1 VLATITVGSVV
12 DPTHRVSD
20 DDRERTIRSL
30 RANLL
35 EGRLTLDEFANRAA
49 LAYGATVGAELSE
62 VTRDLPKVVTKSAPT
77 HGRVSRLTFGMFAH
91 VVRSGRLR
99 LRRRTMALSVF
110 ADVDLDLRQAEI
122 EAQRTTVTVLAGFG
136 NIDVYVPA
144 GINVDAGGLTLFG
157 HRRTWGRLTGPPSAP
172 ALYIRTL
179 SLFGTV
185 DVWHVP
191 SEMKGDYGE
200 IMRELEQ
207 QQRQLEP

>member
-1 VLATITVGSVV
+1 VV
-12 DPTHRVSD
+12 EPSHRVSD
-20 DDRERTIRSL
+20 DDRERTIRTL
-30 RANLL
+30 RANLV
-35 EGRLTLDEFANRAA
+35 EGRLTLDEFANRAE
-49 LAYGATVGAELSE
+49 LAYRAQIGAELSE
-62 VTRDLPKVVTKSAPT
+62 VTHDLPEAVTRSAPT
-77 HGRVSRLTFGMFAH
+77 PGRASRLTLGVFAH

-99 LRRRTMALSVF
+99 LRRRTMAVSLF

-122 EAQRTTVTVLAGFG
+122 QAQRTTVTVLAVFG

-144 GINVDAGGLTLFG
+144 GINVDVGGLTVFG

-172 ALYIRTL
+172 ALYVRAL

-191 SEMKGDYGE
+191 SETNGTYGE
-200 IMRELEQ
+200 IIRQLKQ